1 MHGECRDLRTRL
13 ARSTR
18 DLQEA
23 QGRIKD
29 MTDDY
34 QAKIEENTT
43 LNQEIVDLKSKISG
57 HIEKN

>member
-13 ARSTR
+13 ARSNR

-23 QGRIKD
+23 QERIKA

-34 QAKIEENTT
+34 HAKIEENTS
-43 LNQEIVDLKSKISG
+43 LNQEIVDLKSKIG
-57 HIEKN
+57 AHVEKN